1 MRGRSK
7 RARRHA
13 LVSNRNHAE
22 RRRCRRSCRTAA
34 AKSVERPTQQTN
46 ADGAAQQRSR
56 QKRANVKGGSRALA
70 RVRPT
75 GRQIPPEAS
84 PSVTM
89 EGFPNDEVSLP
100 GCFVVKY
107 LGVQDATGLWG
118 LKHTRRAVDD
128 LVAAAKSGKLTSA
141 HMPMVKLEV
150 SEKGVTLIELGAAA
164 AGVPRGS
171 ANNNRLKPS
180 PYPTS
185 VGVNGV
191 GGAPVSCVY
200 PIECI
205 SYGVQDVSYSKVVAM
220 IVVRESASASLQHL
234 HEHPFRCH
242 AFVCESKA
250 VAKRLTLTL
259 AAAFREFSKMVKS
272 TRTRELY
279 TKKFAIDLRG
289 EEDGEC
295 VPEDSEA

>member
-1 MRGRSK
+1 
-7 RARRHA
+7 
-13 LVSNRNHAE
+13 
-22 RRRCRRSCRTAA
+22 
-34 AKSVERPTQQTN
+34 
-46 ADGAAQQRSR
+46 
-56 QKRANVKGGSRALA
+56 
-70 RVRPT
+70 
-75 GRQIPPEAS
+75 
-84 PSVTM
+84 M
-89 EGFPNDEVSLP
+89 EGFPNDEATLP

-128 LVAAAKSGKLTSA
+128 LVAAAKSGKLPSA
-141 HMPMVKLEV
+141 LMPMVKLEV
-150 SEKGVTLIELGAAA
+150 SETGVSLVELGAAGA
-164 AGVPRGS
+164 SARASRKLPAGLNGGS
-171 ANNNRLKPS
+171 S
-180 PYPTS
+180 
-185 VGVNGV
+185 
-191 GGAPVSCVY
+191 VSCVY

-220 IVVRESASASLQHL
+220 IVVRESSLQNL

-259 AAAFREFSKMVKS
+259 AAAFRQFSKMVKT

>member
-1 MRGRSK
+1 
-7 RARRHA
+7 
-13 LVSNRNHAE
+13 
-22 RRRCRRSCRTAA
+22 
-34 AKSVERPTQQTN
+34 
-46 ADGAAQQRSR
+46 
-56 QKRANVKGGSRALA
+56 
-70 RVRPT
+70 
-75 GRQIPPEAS
+75 
-84 PSVTM
+84 M
-89 EGFPNDEVSLP
+89 EGFPTDEVSLP

-150 SEKGVTLIELGAAA
+150 SEKGVTLIELGAGA

-191 GGAPVSCVY
+191 GGAPVSSVY

>member
-1 MRGRSK
+1 
-7 RARRHA
+7 
-13 LVSNRNHAE
+13 
-22 RRRCRRSCRTAA
+22 
-34 AKSVERPTQQTN
+34 
-46 ADGAAQQRSR
+46 
-56 QKRANVKGGSRALA
+56 
-70 RVRPT
+70 
-75 GRQIPPEAS
+75 
-84 PSVTM
+84 M
-89 EGFPNDEVSLP
+89 EGFPNDEVTLP
-100 GCFVVKY
+100 GFFVVKY

-150 SEKGVTLIELGAAA
+150 SEKGVSLVELGAAA
-164 AGVPRGS
+164 GAAANGAAGGRGG
-171 ANNNRLKPS
+171 RK
-180 PYPTS
+180 
-185 VGVNGV
+185 NGA
-191 GGAPVSCVY
+191 APLSCVY

-220 IVVRESASASLQHL
+220 IVVRESATSCLQ
-234 HEHPFRCH
+234 EHPFRCH

>member
-1 MRGRSK
+1 
-7 RARRHA
+7 
-13 LVSNRNHAE
+13 
-22 RRRCRRSCRTAA
+22 
-34 AKSVERPTQQTN
+34 
-46 ADGAAQQRSR
+46 
-56 QKRANVKGGSRALA
+56 
-70 RVRPT
+70 
-75 GRQIPPEAS
+75 
-84 PSVTM
+84 M
-89 EGFPNDEVSLP
+89 EGFPNDEVTLP
-100 GCFVVKY
+100 GLFVVKY

-150 SEKGVTLIELGAAA
+150 SDKGVSLVELGAAA
-164 AGVPRGS
+164 AANGAAGGRGGRKNGS
-171 ANNNRLKPS
+171 APL
-180 PYPTS
+180 T
-185 VGVNGV
+185 
-191 GGAPVSCVY
+191 CVY

-220 IVVRESASASLQHL
+220 IVVRESAASCLQ
-234 HEHPFRCH
+234 EHPFRCH

-289 EEDGEC
+289 EDGGDC

>member
-1 MRGRSK
+1 
-7 RARRHA
+7 
-13 LVSNRNHAE
+13 
-22 RRRCRRSCRTAA
+22 
-34 AKSVERPTQQTN
+34 
-46 ADGAAQQRSR
+46 
-56 QKRANVKGGSRALA
+56 
-70 RVRPT
+70 
-75 GRQIPPEAS
+75 
-84 PSVTM
+84 M

-150 SEKGVTLIELGAAA
+150 SEKGVTLIELGAGA
-164 AGVPRGS
+164 AGVPGRSG
-171 ANNNRLKPS
+171 ANNNNNRVKPV

-185 VGVNGV
+185 VEVNGV

-220 IVVRESASASLQHL
+220 IVVRESASASLHHL

>member
-1 MRGRSK
+1 
-7 RARRHA
+7 
-13 LVSNRNHAE
+13 
-22 RRRCRRSCRTAA
+22 
-34 AKSVERPTQQTN
+34 
-46 ADGAAQQRSR
+46 
-56 QKRANVKGGSRALA
+56 
-70 RVRPT
+70 
-75 GRQIPPEAS
+75 
-84 PSVTM
+84 M
-89 EGFPNDEVSLP
+89 EGFPNDEVTLP

-150 SEKGVTLIELGAAA
+150 SEKGVTLVELGAGAVS
-164 AGVPRGS
+164 GRSTGG
-171 ANNNRLKPS
+171 ANNRVKPV

-220 IVVRESASASLQHL
+220 IVVRESASASLHHQ

-289 EEDGEC
+289 EEEY